1 MPLSAASV
9 CFSLSGADL
18 LDGNVGAALRDTQQT
33 RVAGEELL
41 RLVEPLDGLKL
52 GRREYGL
59 DLASDAAR
67 AADKDRV
74 ASDRRRMR
82 GIAPLWPRADRRAF
96 PKRVSPCCDTRPP
109 CMALAS
115 MIFHA

>member
-74 ASDRRRMR
+74 AFRIVGVCEALRLYGRERTAGRFRSESRLAAILGRR
-82 GIAPLWPRADRRAF
+82 AWHWPR
-96 PKRVSPCCDTRPP
+96 
-109 CMALAS
+109 
-115 MIFHA
+115 